1 MYPLLFALLP
11 GTIQAVYTQLLTKLK
26 TYMADIQLFMNFETA
41 APDQCV
47 EVWVPMGNF
56 LLQFVVPTLDVIYGN
71 GYICV
76 EVVPYSSVTVD
87 PLGYNI
93 VRGTIRPKAK
103 RYRDIY
109 SRLIQLKDR
118 PTSGRIGSLL
128 KYSRLMKETL
138 NTITYFINISYI

>member
-1 MYPLLFALLP
+1 MGTYHPIYFPSSSIYDQHNNAKIDDQMYPLLFALLP

-41 APDQCV
+41 AHNATRTMF
-47 EVWVPMGNF
+47 PMGDF

-93 VRGTIRPKAK
+93 VRE
-103 RYRDIY
+103 
-109 SRLIQLKDR
+109 
-118 PTSGRIGSLL
+118 GSCVGWC
-128 KYSRLMKETL
+128 
-138 NTITYFINISYI
+138 ISVI